1 MKLLA
6 LPFGFD
12 VLYRLKLEN
21 SDRVD
26 DNEVLFESLNYE
38 TTLIAVNYHCPF
50 KTLVAVSQFHIRY

>member
-38 TTLIAVNYHCPF
+38 TTLIAVSYHCPF
-50 KTLVAVSQFHIRY
+50 KNWQQAPC